1 MAEPVSGV
9 TVALIGVVMAIGLF
23 GTVMP
28 VMPGLLIMW
37 GGALA
42 FALVTGWGAVGV
54 VCFLVITALL
64 VGGTILSY
72 VLPHRSGVQAGAAKS
87 SLRLGIA
94 GAIVGFFVIP
104 VLGMAIGGVLGVYAG
119 EYRRL
124 GNGPAAWTTTRS
136 VMIGFLKG
144 ALVEVGTGVAI
155 LAVWITWV
163 VLLPEPLR

>member
-1 MAEPVSGV
+1 MTDGASTL
-9 TVALIGVVMAIGLF
+9 TVVLVGAVMAIGLF

-37 GGALA
+37 GAALA
-42 FALVTGWGAVGV
+42 FAIISGWGALGV
-54 VCFLVITALL
+54 VCFMIISALL

-104 VLGMAIGGVLGVYAG
+104 VLGLAIGGVVGVYAG

-136 VMIGFLKG
+136 VVIGFLKG
-144 ALVEVGTGVAI
+144 ALVEVAAGVAI

>member
-1 MAEPVSGV
+1 M
-9 TVALIGVVMAIGLF
+9 ALIGVVMAIGLF

-37 GGALA
+37 FGALA
-42 FALVTGWGAVGV
+42 FAFVTGWGAVGV

-87 SLRLGIA
+87 SMRLGIA

-104 VLGMAIGGVLGVYAG
+104 VLGLAIGGVLGVYAG

-136 VMIGFLKG
+136 VVIGFLKG